1 MSAGWLHAGLPGAVV
16 PADASVLHLADVALV
31 AAGGVDL
38 VGDAPPDLLL
48 LVRVHGAGG
57 GAEEQRLVPEHLAHQ
72 DLDLLQRE
80 VRFPL
85 QQPPPRRAAR
95 RRRHAARRR
104 REPQER
110 REPPQGPIL
119 VPACT
124 TDLAAAGCCHHCL

>member
-1 MSAGWLHAGLPGAVV
+1 MPGDFVV
-16 PADASVLHLADVALV
+16 GAAAQPPPAVLHLADVALV

-85 QQPPPRRAAR
+85 QQPPPRPAAR
-95 RRRHAARRR
+95 RRLPR
-104 REPQER
+104 
-110 REPPQGPIL
+110 
-119 VPACT
+119 
-124 TDLAAAGCCHHCL
+124 AAAAAAASKMPGQRRGGCRSPLVTDQLPEILTLDRDRFN